1 MAQGEVT
8 GIFQYLKYGTGA
20 SADTA
25 TGIID
30 GGDLNINPDTRV
42 RLGIGGTE
50 IRRGGLI
57 VPAGSA
63 SMYVT
68 ATNQALCEY
77 AQRASYPRGALTE
90 LEFEG
95 GADEW
100 EIKYHDCVLTDLSV
114 DYAQGE
120 GLKATITWGSYDL
133 PDEGTTGGTQ
143 AAESALD
150 FEDYE
155 FVITFEGVE
164 YGVSAASLALTNNVT
179 FKGAADTKLATEKR
193 FPTHYVYGLEE
204 LTLGITC
211 DRPLP
216 AATLGLYDDVM
227 PEDLGVILIGS
238 NGTNTLTLTLINLI
252 GADPLSFGFVDSNT
266 PVEWSYGFRG
276 KSATGSLTWG
286 WG

>member
-1 MAQGEVT
+1 MAQAEVS

-50 IRRGGLI
+50 IRRGGMI

-68 ATNQALCEY
+68 ATNQALCAY
-77 AQRASYPRGALTE
+77 AQRAAYPRGALTE
-90 LEFEG
+90 LECEG
-95 GADEW
+95 GADQW
-100 EIKYHDCVLTDLSV
+100 EIKYHKCVLTDLAV

-120 GLKATITWGSYDL
+120 GLKATVTWGSYDL

-143 AAESALD
+143 DPETALD

-155 FVITFEGVE
+155 FVISFMGEE
-164 YGVSAASLALTNNVT
+164 YGVNKASLALTNNVT
-179 FKGAADTKLATEKR
+179 FLGAADTKTPGELR
-193 FPTHYVYGLEE
+193 IPTHYVYGIEE
-204 LTLGITC
+204 LTLGLST
-211 DRPLP
+211 DRPIP
-216 AATLGLYDDVM
+216 AATVGIYDDVM
-227 PEDLGVILIGS
+227 PQNLGVVIIGS
-238 NGTNTLTLTLINLI
+238 NGTNTLTLTLTDLI
-252 GADPLSFGFVDSNT
+252 AIDPLTFGFVDSNT

-276 KSATGSLTWG
+276 KSATGSLDWG
-286 WG
+286 WA

>member
-1 MAQGEVT
+1 MAQAEVS

-30 GGDLNINPDTRV
+30 GGDMNINPDTRRRV
-42 RLGIGGTE
+42 GIGGTE
-50 IRRGGLI
+50 VRRGGLL
-57 VPAGSA
+57 VPGGSA

-68 ATNQALCEY
+68 GTNQALN
-77 AQRASYPRGALTE
+77 ALALRATYPRGALTE

-100 EIKYHDCVLTDLSV
+100 EIKYHDCVITDASW

-120 GLKATITWGSYDL
+120 GFKSTLSWGSKDL

-143 AAESALD
+143 DAEGALT

-179 FKGAADTKLATEKR
+179 FKGAADTKVATEKR
-193 FPTHYVYGLEE
+193 LPTHYIYGIEE
-204 LTLGITC
+204 LTLGITT
-211 DRPLP
+211 DIPMP
-216 AATLGLYDDVM
+216 SATVGLYDDVM
-227 PEDLGVILIGS
+227 PEDLDVVLIGS
-238 NGTNTLTLTLINLI
+238 NGTNTLTLTLSDLI
-252 GADPLSFGFVDSNT
+252 AADPLTFGFVDSNS
-266 PVEWSYGFRG
+266 PVAWSYGFMG
-276 KSATGSLTWG
+276 TAATGSLTWG
-286 WG
+286 WA